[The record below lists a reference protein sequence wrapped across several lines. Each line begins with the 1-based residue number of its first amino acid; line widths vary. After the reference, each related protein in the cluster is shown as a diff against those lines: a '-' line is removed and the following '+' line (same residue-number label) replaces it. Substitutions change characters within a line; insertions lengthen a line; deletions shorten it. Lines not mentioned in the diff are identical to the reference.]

1 MFISEEAML
10 NQSCLLICSMST
22 DTISFQVNLCFTN
35 LSMFTEI
42 IILESKIVNLQIK
55 SQILSFFK
63 EVVHYKFSYK
73 IWI

>member
-1 MFISEEAML
+1 ML
-10 NQSCLLICSMST
+10 DKTLHAYKGCNAKSQ
-22 DTISFQVNLCFTN
+22 
-35 LSMFTEI
+35 
-42 IILESKIVNLQIK
+42 IVNLQIK

>member
-1 MFISEEAML
+1 MISQSRLLHQFIPVTFML
-10 NQSCLLICSMST
+10 DKTLHAYKGCNAKSQ
-22 DTISFQVNLCFTN
+22 
-35 LSMFTEI
+35 
-42 IILESKIVNLQIK
+42 IVNLQIK

>member
-1 MFISEEAML
+1 
-10 NQSCLLICSMST
+10 MSI
-22 DTISFQVNLCFTN
+22 DTISLQVNFILDKT
-35 LSMFTEI
+35 I
-42 IILESKIVNLQIK
+42 HAYRAAILESKIVNLQIK

>member
-1 MFISEEAML
+1 
-10 NQSCLLICSMST
+10 
-22 DTISFQVNLCFTN
+22 
-35 LSMFTEI
+35 MFTEVA
-42 IILESKIVNLQIK
+42 ILESKIVNLQIK